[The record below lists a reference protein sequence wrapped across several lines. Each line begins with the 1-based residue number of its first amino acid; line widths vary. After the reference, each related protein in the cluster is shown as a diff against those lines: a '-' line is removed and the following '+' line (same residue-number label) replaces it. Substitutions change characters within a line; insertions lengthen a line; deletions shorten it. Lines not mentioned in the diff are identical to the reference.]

1 MSVNDQYNM
10 GRIPLRPLALKDK
23 ALAQTKELLIDNIG
37 DHPTY
42 HIYIVDTKD
51 RTKVIDLTAL
61 SAQNVDINGDNIKIS
76 IDGLLDAQNLKYII
90 NYIYK
95 RFVLPDDAKGYD
107 ETRDKDK
114 VFDIDTK
121 NILLKDVGQNIY
133 LPISLATNIYDNN
146 GVTIQERLDNMSRI
160 GFSTAFV
167 RATSESQSSFEFDYP
182 FPDYRAG
189 GNYVEVKIG
198 SSFIDKSRYEI
209 IDDKSSDGHVYKGTI
224 NFINESLDI
233 NRAVNLLF
241 IYNSAAVSNGNN
253 LYLYGGYITNNS
265 ISSTKLEKVSDSFT
279 LPDSTCL
286 PTSKALYNLYKF
298 CCKMLK
304 IDPETNTPD
313 IGDLKIS
320 TNRFVYTIQQ
330 DGENDIP
337 YRKLAFNKD
346 CDHSIIIYRNGVRQ
360 FESIDYSMDTVNK
373 TINMYIVTEKNER
386 FVFEYL
392 IAERK

>member
-1 MSVNDQYNM
+1 M
-10 GRIPLRPLALKDK
+10 
-23 ALAQTKELLIDNIG
+23 
-37 DHPTY
+37 
-42 HIYIVDTKD
+42 
-51 RTKVIDLTAL
+51 
-61 SAQNVDINGDNIKIS
+61 
-76 IDGLLDAQNLKYII
+76 DAQNLKYII

-198 SSFIDKSRYEI
+198 STFIDKSRYEI

-346 CDHSIIIYRNGVRQ
+346 RDHDIIIYRNGIRQ